1 MSRENLRRLQE
12 LLGKL
17 RLTAKERRELGT
29 LKDNWEREESAKYS
43 GNGAN

>member
-1 MSRENLRRLQE
+1 MPRDDLRRLRE

-17 RLTAKERRELGT
+17 RLTTKERRELDT